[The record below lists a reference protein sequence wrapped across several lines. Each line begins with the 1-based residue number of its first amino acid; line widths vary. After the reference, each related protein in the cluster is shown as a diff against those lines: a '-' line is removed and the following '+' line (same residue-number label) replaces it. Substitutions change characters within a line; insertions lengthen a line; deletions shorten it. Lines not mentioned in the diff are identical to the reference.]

1 MAVELKDKCSKMR
14 QFNFYGLLMKKI
26 FLCSLVAAYVLNA
39 GVVDGVALT
48 VNGKVVT
55 MYEIVKFS
63 EQKKVSRKD
72 AIEALIEQRLEEA
85 ELSKQNIQIDDFD
98 VERRIEQIAA
108 SNKMTLAQFQ
118 DALSSRLISYS
129 EYKADVKNKM
139 ARERLFQ
146 KITYQKFAPIDE
158 KDLKLYYEN
167 NKQEF
172 STPSKIEAVQYSSK
186 DKNALARLMTSP
198 MSNEA
203 AVAKEEIS
211 IDTKTLDPSLVYI
224 LKNTKDGSFTQI
236 LPIKDEFISFYIKD
250 KKDFSVPDFESVR
263 NEVNEK
269 MAAKKEE
276 DAIKDYFEKLKASAK
291 VKVIRLP
298 N

>member
-1 MAVELKDKCSKMR
+1 MA
-14 QFNFYGLLMKKI
+14 
-26 FLCSLVAAYVLNA
+26 
-39 GVVDGVALT
+39 
-48 VNGKVVT
+48 
-55 MYEIVKFS
+55 
-63 EQKKVSRKD
+63 
-72 AIEALIEQRLEEA
+72 
-85 ELSKQNIQIDDFD
+85 
-98 VERRIEQIAA
+98 
-108 SNKMTLAQFQ
+108 
-118 DALSSRLISYS
+118 
-129 EYKADVKNKM
+129 
-139 ARERLFQ
+139 
-146 KITYQKFAPIDE
+146 
-158 KDLKLYYEN
+158 
-167 NKQEF
+167 
-172 STPSKIEAVQYSSK
+172 
-186 DKNALARLMTSP
+186 SP
-198 MSNEA
+198 MSNES

-236 LPIKDEFISFYIKD
+236 LPLKDEFISFYIKD

>member
-1 MAVELKDKCSKMR
+1 
-14 QFNFYGLLMKKI
+14 MKKI
-26 FLCSLVAAYVLNA
+26 FLCSLAAAYVLNA

-98 VERRIEQIAA
+98 VEKRIEQIAA

-250 KKDFSVPDFESVR
+250 KKDFSIPDFESVR

-269 MAAKKEE
+269 IAAKKEE

>member
-1 MAVELKDKCSKMR
+1 
-14 QFNFYGLLMKKI
+14 MKKI
-26 FLCSLVAAYVLNA
+26 FLCSLAAAYVLNA
-39 GVVDGVALT
+39 GVVDGAALT

-250 KKDFSVPDFESVR
+250 KKDFSIPDFESVR

>member
-1 MAVELKDKCSKMR
+1 
-14 QFNFYGLLMKKI
+14 MKKI
-26 FLCSLVAAYVLNA
+26 FLCSLAAAYVLNA

-250 KKDFSVPDFESVR
+250 KKDFSIPDFESVR

-276 DAIKDYFEKLKASAK
+276 DAIKDYFEKLKSSAK

>member
-1 MAVELKDKCSKMR
+1 
-14 QFNFYGLLMKKI
+14 
-26 FLCSLVAAYVLNA
+26 AAACVLNA

-186 DKNALARLMTSP
+186 DKNALARLMASP
-198 MSNEA
+198 MSNES

-236 LPIKDEFISFYIKD
+236 LPLKDEFISFYIKD

>member
-1 MAVELKDKCSKMR
+1 
-14 QFNFYGLLMKKI
+14 MKKI
-26 FLCSLVAAYVLNA
+26 FLCSLAAAYVLNA

-250 KKDFSVPDFESVR
+250 KKEFSIPDFESVR

>member
-1 MAVELKDKCSKMR
+1 
-14 QFNFYGLLMKKI
+14 MKKI
-26 FLCSLVAAYVLNA
+26 FLCSLAAAYVLNA

-250 KKDFSVPDFESVR
+250 KKDFSIPDFESVR

-269 MAAKKEE
+269 IAAKKEE

>member
-1 MAVELKDKCSKMR
+1 
-14 QFNFYGLLMKKI
+14 MKKI
-26 FLCSLVAAYVLNA
+26 FLCSIAAACVLNA

-186 DKNALARLMTSP
+186 DKNALARLMASP
-198 MSNEA
+198 MSNES

-236 LPIKDEFISFYIKD
+236 LPLKDEFISFYIKD

-269 MAAKKEE
+269 MVAKKEE

>member
-1 MAVELKDKCSKMR
+1 
-14 QFNFYGLLMKKI
+14 MKKI
-26 FLCSLVAAYVLNA
+26 FLCSIAAACVLNA

-186 DKNALARLMTSP
+186 DKNALARLMASP
-198 MSNEA
+198 MSNES

-236 LPIKDEFISFYIKD
+236 LPLKDEFISFYIKD

>member
-1 MAVELKDKCSKMR
+1 
-14 QFNFYGLLMKKI
+14 MKKI
-26 FLCSLVAAYVLNA
+26 FLSSLAATYVLNA

-48 VNGKVVT
+48 VNGKVIT

-172 STPSKIEAVQYSSK
+172 STPSKIEAVQYLSK
-186 DKNALARLMTSP
+186 DKNVLARLMTSP
-198 MSNEA
+198 MSNEGG
-203 AVAKEEIS
+203 VAKEEIS

-224 LKNTKDGSFTQI
+224 LKNTKEGSFTQI

-250 KKDFSVPDFESVR
+250 KKDFSIPDFESIR
-263 NEVNEK
+263 DEVSEK